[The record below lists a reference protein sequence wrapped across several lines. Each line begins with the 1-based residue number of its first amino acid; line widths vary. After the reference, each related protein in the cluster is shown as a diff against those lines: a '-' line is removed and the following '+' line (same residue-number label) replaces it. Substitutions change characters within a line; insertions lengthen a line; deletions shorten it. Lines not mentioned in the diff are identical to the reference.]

1 MFGNWKMKIVKII
14 VNRDEFHYSDH
25 ISDFLSLHFNRLIN
39 RNCGGLCHLPTP
51 PPPIF
56 IFVASPVALPFATK
70 YE

>member
-51 PPPIF
+51 V
-56 IFVASPVALPFATK
+56 VASPVALPFATK